1 LERSDPS
8 FTCWPAGSRARELEA
23 AIVCHALVKRY
34 GDITALDRLD
44 LEVPAGSLFGF
55 LGPNGAGKTTTI
67 RLLTGLSWPTSGRA
81 VVAGLDP
88 AQGGVQFRGRIS
100 HQDQQSKLYGWMKGR
115 ELLEF
120 VGRLFG
126 FAGPDLRSRVD
137 EALEK
142 TRLVDAAGRRVAGYS
157 GGMRQRLNLAQALM
171 SRPKVMFLD
180 EPASSLDPAGRH
192 DVLDLLAD
200 LRGQVTVF
208 MSSHIL
214 EDVEKVCD
222 RVGIID
228 EGRLVVDAT
237 MAELQ
242 ARFAEPVFAIE
253 FEPGQAAAEADLVAV
268 LRRSAMVGGIGRD
281 GPVLRVVVNDA
292 AQAGPEILRILATSG
307 VHIARFERLRPS
319 LEDVFLR
326 LVPSQRPTGGNGE

>member
-1 LERSDPS
+1 LE
-8 FTCWPAGSRARELEA
+8 T
-23 AIVCHALVKRY
+23 AIVCHGLGKRY
-34 GDITALDRLD
+34 GEITALAHLD

-67 RLLTGLSWPTSGRA
+67 RLLTGLAWPSSGRA

-88 AQGGVQFRGRIS
+88 TRGDVRFRQLIS
-100 HQDQQSKLYGWMKGR
+100 HQDQESKLYSWMKGR

-120 VGRLFG
+120 VGRLFSFRG
-126 FAGPDLRSRVD
+126 SDLKSRVD
-137 EALEK
+137 EVLEK
-142 TRLVDAAGRRVAGYS
+142 TGLVEAAGRRIAGYS

-171 SRPKVMFLD
+171 NRPQVLFLD

-192 DVLDLLAD
+192 EVLSLLAD

-228 EGRLVVDAT
+228 RGHLVAAST
-237 MAELQ
+237 IKELQ
-242 ARFAEPVFAIE
+242 ARFMEPVFAIE
-253 FEPGQAAAEADLVAV
+253 FEPGQAAAEAHLVAA
-268 LRRSAMVGGIGRD
+268 LEQIPLVGGVRRAGS
-281 GPVLRVVVNDA
+281 VLRVAVKDA
-292 AQAGPEILRILATSG
+292 GRAGPEILRVLATSE
-307 VHIARFERLRPS
+307 VHVARFERLRPS

-326 LVPSQRPTGGNGE
+326 LVPAQRPHDARR

>member
-1 LERSDPS
+1 MEP
-8 FTCWPAGSRARELEA
+8 
-23 AIVCHALVKRY
+23 AIVCHGLVKRY
-34 GDITALDRLD
+34 GTVTALDHLD

-67 RLLTGLSWPTSGRA
+67 RLLTGLAWPTSGRA
-81 VVAGLDP
+81 TVAGIDP
-88 AQGGVQFRGRIS
+88 ASGDIQLRQRIS
-100 HQDQQSKLYGWMKGR
+100 HQDQQSKLYGWMIEGR
-115 ELLEF
+115 ELSR
-120 VGRLFG
+120 VRRSTSS
-126 FAGPDLRSRVD
+126 ASAQDLTSRSRVD
-137 EALEK
+137 DVLEK
-142 TRLVDAAGRRVAGYS
+142 TGLVDAAGRRVGGYS
-157 GGMRQRLNLAQALM
+157 GGMRQRLNLAQALIN
-171 SRPKVMFLD
+171 RPEVMFLD

-192 DVLDLLAD
+192 EVLDLLAN

-228 EGRLVVDAT
+228 RGRLIADAT

-253 FEPGQAAAEADLVAV
+253 LEPGQPTAQTDLLAALDQSPLVEGV
-268 LRRSAMVGGIGRD
+268 GRD
-281 GPVLRVVVNDA
+281 GPVLRVAVSDA
-292 AQAGPEILRILATSG
+292 SRAGSEILRILAASD
-307 VHIARFERLRPS
+307 VHVARFERLRPS

-326 LVPSQRPTGGNGE
+326 LVPSQQSSGAHE

>member
-1 LERSDPS
+1 MES
-8 FTCWPAGSRARELEA
+8 

-34 GDITALDRLD
+34 GDLTALDRLD

-67 RLLTGLSWPTSGRA
+67 RLLTGLAWPTSGRA
-81 VVAGLDP
+81 GGAGLAP
-88 AQGGVQFRGRIS
+88 ARGDIRFRQLIS
-100 HQDQQSKLYGWMKGR
+100 HQDQESRLYVWMTGR

-120 VGRLFG
+120 VGRLFSFRG
-126 FAGPDLRSRVD
+126 SDLKSRVD
-137 EALEK
+137 EVLEQ
-142 TRLVDAAGRRVAGYS
+142 TGLVEAAGRRVAGYS
-157 GGMRQRLNLAQALM
+157 GGMRQRLDLAQALM
-171 SRPKVMFLD
+171 NRPQVLFLD

-228 EGRLVVDAT
+228 RGRLVADAT
-237 MAELQ
+237 MAEL
-242 ARFAEPVFAIE
+242 
-253 FEPGQAAAEADLVAV
+253 PGRVA
-268 LRRSAMVGGIGRD
+268 G
-281 GPVLRVVVNDA
+281 
-292 AQAGPEILRILATSG
+292 
-307 VHIARFERLRPS
+307 
-319 LEDVFLR
+319 
-326 LVPSQRPTGGNGE
+326 

>member
-1 LERSDPS
+1 
-8 FTCWPAGSRARELEA
+8 LEA
-23 AIVCHALVKRY
+23 AIVCHGLVKRY
-34 GDITALDRLD
+34 GNITALDHLD

-67 RLLTGLSWPTSGRA
+67 RLLAGLAWPTSGRA
-81 VVAGLDP
+81 IVAGIDP
-88 AQGGVQFRGRIS
+88 ASGDIQLRRRIS

-126 FAGPDLRSRVD
+126 YHGPDLRSRVD
-137 EALEK
+137 EVLEK
-142 TRLVDAAGRRVAGYS
+142 TGLVEAAGRHVAGYS

-171 SRPKVMFLD
+171 NRPQVLFLD

-192 DVLDLLAD
+192 DVLNLLAD

-228 EGRLVVDAT
+228 RGRLVADAT

-253 FEPGQAAAEADLVAV
+253 LEPGQPTAQTDLLAALDQSALVEGV
-268 LRRSAMVGGIGRD
+268 GRD
-281 GPVLRVVVNDA
+281 GPVLRVAVSDA
-292 AQAGPEILRILATSG
+292 SRAGPEILRILAASE
-307 VHIARFERLRPS
+307 VHVARFERLRPS

-326 LVPSQRPTGGNGE
+326 LVSSQQSRGAHE

>member
-1 LERSDPS
+1 ME
-8 FTCWPAGSRARELEA
+8 G
-23 AIVCHALVKRY
+23 AIVCQALVKRY
-34 GDITALDRLD
+34 GRITALDHLD

-67 RLLTGLSWPTSGRA
+67 RLLTGLAWPTSGRA

-88 AQGGVQFRGRIS
+88 ARGDILLRQRIS

-126 FAGPDLRSRVD
+126 FRGPDLRSRVD
-137 EALEK
+137 EVLEK
-142 TRLVDAAGRRVAGYS
+142 TGLVEAAGRRVAGYS

-171 SRPKVMFLD
+171 NRPQVLFLD

-200 LRGQVTVF
+200 LRGQITVF

-228 EGRLVVDAT
+228 RGRLVADAT

-242 ARFAEPVFAIE
+242 ARFAEPVFSIE
-253 FEPGQAAAEADLVAV
+253 LEPGQSAAEADLVTI
-268 LRRSAMVGGIGRD
+268 LERSSLVDGIGRD
-281 GPVLRVVVNDA
+281 GPALRVAVNDA
-292 AQAGPEILRILATSG
+292 SLAGPEIMRILATSG
-307 VHIARFERLRPS
+307 VHVARLERLRPS

-326 LVPSQRPTGGNGE
+326 LVPSQRPDGPRG